1 MFAWLDYIR
10 ILASKSVQFL
20 FLPFSRQPQILFNI
34 SAKQW
39 HAPYAQHCFMKMFQI
54 IRGHSTANRYT
65 SWQVPQHA
73 ITNLKYIIGGCTDMA
88 AVPGPMCRANA
99 LTSERVV
106 QAARWWMKDWLFLAA
121 KRTQHQGKARQY
133 LGTAGA
139 VSVGQGRPWQ
149 SLWNWTGRQLT
160 QDSQQQHLQV
170 HNLWVCW
177 HLLKYKK
184 STHKARML
192 TSSRFLIV

>member
-73 ITNLKYIIGGCTDMA
+73 ITNLKVHNRWVHRYGSSAWTDVSSKCADFWTGGPSGQMMDEW
-88 AVPGPMCRANA
+88 P
-99 LTSERVV
+99 
-106 QAARWWMKDWLFLAA
+106 FLAA
-121 KRTQHQGKARQY
+121 KRTEHQRKARQY